1 MISEVLEVCRT
12 YCFQVWNEALNQAG
26 VEASSVLRKVKSVYY
41 PQAICAS
48 SYSSS
53 KVNTPPKV
61 ADPEKSSPSKVPS
74 SSGSPQK
81 VAEQPGVNGKE
92 AEVTKGVAPDATKP
106 PAAPQ
111 DPTKD
116 KEAPRIEIVLAT
128 LPLPTKG
135 DSKGTGQGSSEAA
148 IPQSQALPHG
158 KIVIKKK

>member
-26 VEASSVLRKVKSVYY
+26 VEAYSVLRKGKSVYY
-41 PQAICAS
+41 LQAIRAS
-48 SYSSS
+48 SYSNS
-53 KVNTPPKV
+53 KANTPPEV
-61 ADPEKSSPSKVPS
+61 ADPEKSSPSKVPPS
-74 SSGSPQK
+74 SSSPQK

-92 AEVTKGVAPDATKP
+92 AKVIKGVAPDANKP

-128 LPLPTKG
+128 LPLPAKG

-148 IPQSQALPHG
+148 VPQSQALPHG

>member
-26 VEASSVLRKVKSVYY
+26 VEASSVLRKVKSIYY
-41 PQAICAS
+41 PQDICAS
-48 SYSSS
+48 SYSNS

-61 ADPEKSSPSKVPS
+61 ADLEKSSPSKVPS
-74 SSGSPQK
+74 SSSSPQK

-135 DSKGTGQGSSEAA
+135 DSNGTGQGSSEAA
-148 IPQSQALPHG
+148 VPQSQALPHG